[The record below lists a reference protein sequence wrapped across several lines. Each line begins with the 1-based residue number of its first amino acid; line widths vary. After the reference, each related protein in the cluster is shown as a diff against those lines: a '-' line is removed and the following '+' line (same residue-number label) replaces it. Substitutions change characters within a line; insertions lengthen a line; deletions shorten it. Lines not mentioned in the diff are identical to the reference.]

1 MMIIRTSGGI
11 DFMDLLFAPGA
22 LPFLL
27 KPDKPSHFR
36 DRGPLFAP
44 VLDTAGGL
52 ATDGVLVPGIEM

>member
-1 MMIIRTSGGI
+1 MVVIRTFNGAG
-11 DFMDLLFAPGA
+11 FMDHLPAPGA